1 VVRKERKDA
10 WKPKTFIRVR
20 RPVELKTPSSV
31 LCYLACSFGSKADD
45 AKAQVSSAK
54 GKRPLEGMGHAPPE
68 NCEI

>member
-1 VVRKERKDA
+1 MVRKERKDA

-20 RPVELKTPSSV
+20 RPVALKTPSIIS
-31 LCYLACSFGSKADD
+31 LMLPSSFGSKGDD

-54 GKRPLEGMGHAPPE
+54 GTRPLKGMGHAPPE